1 MRKIRVALTAFAVA
15 VLAMGGLRALADAA
29 LLMEE
34 PYAQFGAFN
43 PTGHAAIYLNHIC
56 AESPTR
62 LRPCRP
68 GEPGAVISRYHK
80 IDGYDWLAIPLV
92 PYLYAVERVEDVP
105 ATADAALEASL
116 RDRYRRE
123 HLLALAP
130 DVAEGKKAGEAPDG
144 EWTQLVGASYDRRI
158 YGFQIQTTAE
168 EDERFMN
175 KFNDSPNVGHF
186 NLLFHNCADFSRT
199 LLNVYYPHGVHRNF
213 FVDLGITTPK
223 QVARSLTKYA
233 GSHPE
238 LTFSTFLIPQVPGSI
253 ERSHSID
260 GVMESVVKSKKYVL
274 PLAVLTPQVAAGM
287 VVAYLTDGRFK
298 APKDATVEMV
308 PGQYATKTAAETAP
322 AEVPGAGVHGAGV
335 PGALETQASIA
346 VAVDSAVTTRIV
358 LVHLESGVGVH
369 HQRIRPRP
377 AASAASAN

>member
-1 MRKIRVALTAFAVA
+1 MRRLRAALMTLAVI
-15 VLAMGGLRALADAA
+15 VSAMGGQRVRADAA

-34 PYAQFGAFN
+34 PYAEFGAFN

-56 AESPTR
+56 ADSPTR

-105 ATADAALEASL
+105 MTADAALEASL
-116 RDRYRRE
+116 RDRYRRD
-123 HLLALAP
+123 HLLSLAP
-130 DVAEGKKAGEAPDG
+130 DIAEGKKEGEAPSG

-158 YGFQIQTTAE
+158 YGFQIQTSPE
-168 EDERFMN
+168 EDEQFMN
-175 KFNDSPNVGHF
+175 KFNDSRNVGHF

-199 LLNVYYPHGVHRNF
+199 LLNVYYPHSIHRNY

-233 GSHPE
+233 DHHPE
-238 LTFSTFLIPQVPGSI
+238 LTFSTFMIPQVPGSI
-253 ERSHSID
+253 KRSHPID

-274 PLAVLTPQVAAGM
+274 PLAVLSPPVTAGLI
-287 VVAYLTDGRFK
+287 VAYLTDGRFK

-308 PGQYATKTAAETAP
+308 PGEAVTKSEDATAANPADAPGMKTAQPAP
-322 AEVPGAGVHGAGV
+322 
-335 PGALETQASIA
+335 
-346 VAVDSAVTTRIV
+346 DTT
-358 LVHLESGVGVH
+358 
-369 HQRIRPRP
+369 P
-377 AASAASAN
+377 AALPLAPEARRPLPVPTVPQ

>member
-1 MRKIRVALTAFAVA
+1 MRVIRVALTAFAAV
-15 VLAMGGLRALADAA
+15 VLAMGGLGARGDAA

-34 PYAQFGAFN
+34 PYAEFGAFN

-62 LRPCRP
+62 LRDCRA

-105 ATADAALEASL
+105 STADAALEASL
-116 RDRYRRE
+116 RDRYRRQ
-123 HLLALAP
+123 HLLAFAP
-130 DVAEGKKAGEAPDG
+130 DVIAGKKAGEAPGG
-144 EWTQLVGASYDRRI
+144 EWTQLIGASYDRRI

-175 KFNDSPNVGHF
+175 RFNDSPNVGHF
-186 NLLFHNCADFSRT
+186 NLLFHNCADFSKT
-199 LLNVYYPHGVHRNF
+199 LLNVYYPHSVHRNF

-233 GSHPE
+233 DRHPE
-238 LTFSTFLIPQVPGSI
+238 LTFSTFMIPQVPGSI
-253 ERSHSID
+253 KRSHPID
-260 GVMESVVKSKKYVL
+260 GVMESVVKSKKYVV
-274 PLAVLTPQVAAGM
+274 PLAVLNPEIAAGL

-298 APKDATVEMV
+298 APKDATVEIV
-308 PGQYATKTAAETAP
+308 PAETLTKSV
-322 AEVPGAGVHGAGV
+322 E
-335 PGALETQASIA
+335 S
-346 VAVDSAVTTRIV
+346 
-358 LVHLESGVGVH
+358 ESGT
-369 HQRIRPRP
+369 RP
-377 AASAASAN
+377 AAVPGTSGNRRPLPPAAGPQ

>member
-1 MRKIRVALTAFAVA
+1 MRKIRVALTTFAVMVSA
-15 VLAMGGLRALADAA
+15 LGGLRARADAA

-34 PYAQFGAFN
+34 PYAEFGAFN

-62 LRPCRP
+62 LRPCRA

-105 ATADAALEASL
+105 STADAELEASL
-116 RDRYRRE
+116 RDQYRRE
-123 HLLALAP
+123 SSAGVRAGCCSQ
-130 DVAEGKKAGEAPDG
+130 GKRQAKLRAG
-144 EWTQLVGASYDRRI
+144 EWTQLIGASYDRRI

-168 EDERFMN
+168 EDERFMD
-175 KFNDSPNVGHF
+175 KFNDSRNEGHF

-199 LLNVYYPHGVHRNF
+199 LLNVYYPHSVHRNF

-233 GSHPE
+233 DHHPE
-238 LTFSTFLIPQVPGSI
+238 LTFSTFMIPQVPGSI
-253 ERSHSID
+253 KRSHPID
-260 GVMESVVKSKKYVL
+260 GVMESVVKSKKYVV
-274 PLAVLTPQVAAGM
+274 PLAVLNPEVTAGL

-298 APKDATVEMV
+298 APKDARSRLFRGDV
-308 PGQYATKTAAETAP
+308 
-322 AEVPGAGVHGAGV
+322 
-335 PGALETQASIA
+335 
-346 VAVDSAVTTRIV
+346 
-358 LVHLESGVGVH
+358 
-369 HQRIRPRP
+369 
-377 AASAASAN
+377 

>member
-1 MRKIRVALTAFAVA
+1 MRRLRCALMSVGVA
-15 VLAMGGLRALADAA
+15 VLAIGGLRAFGDAA

-62 LRPCRP
+62 LRPCRA

-105 ATADAALEASL
+105 STADAALEASL
-116 RDRYRRE
+116 RDRYRRA
-123 HLLALAP
+123 HLLAYAP
-130 DVAEGKKAGEAPDG
+130 DVAEGKKAGEAPGG
-144 EWTQLVGASYDRRI
+144 EWAQLIGASYDRRI
-158 YGFQIQTTAE
+158 YGFQIQTTPE
-168 EDERFMN
+168 EDEQFMN
-175 KFNDSPNVGHF
+175 KFNDSRNDGHF

-199 LLNVYYPHGVHRNF
+199 LLNVYYPHSIHRNF
-213 FVDLGITTPK
+213 FVDMGITTPK

-233 GSHPE
+233 DRHPE
-238 LTFSTFLIPQVPGSI
+238 LTFSTFMIPQVPGSI
-253 ERSHSID
+253 KRSHPID

-274 PLAVLTPQVAAGM
+274 PIAVLNPEVAAGL

-298 APKDATVEMV
+298 VPKDATVEII
-308 PGQYATKTAAETAP
+308 PGEAVTKGANPAAGAN
-322 AEVPGAGVHGAGV
+322 VLPGAI
-335 PGALETQASIA
+335 ETRRPLPAS
-346 VAVDSAVTTRIV
+346 TP
-358 LVHLESGVGVH
+358 
-369 HQRIRPRP
+369 Q
-377 AASAASAN
+377 